1 MARCII
7 KVAAVMA
14 ILRQVPLVC
23 LIITGAGNFVRVL
36 IITCRKRKELLT
48 VHRSAGGGGDVTELG
63 QHALSALKVE
73 LSLLCFDK
81 ALVQVGM
88 T

>member
-1 MARCII
+1 MYHQSCSSNGHC
-7 KVAAVMA
+7 
-14 ILRQVPLVC
+14 QVPLVC

-63 QHALSALKVE
+63 QHALSALEVG
-73 LSLLCFDK
+73 LSPFCFDK
-81 ALVQVGM
+81 AFVQLAIKA
-88 T
+88 